1 MTILEILKRWLT
13 YDRIR
18 VSPSAGEKLRLQ
30 VGQRVI
36 MNDSLWIITVRQPLE
51 DGDRV
56 GVRYHLAPFD
66 SEECNTFLPTP
77 PIIFVSDEWARCEFI
92 GSTLRMDSFL

>member
-18 VSPSAGEKLRLQ
+18 VSPSVGEKLRLQ

-51 DGDRV
+51 EGDRV
-56 GVRYHLAPFD
+56 GVRYYLTPFD
-66 SEECNTFLPTP
+66 SQDSNTFLANP
-77 PIIFVSDEWARCEFI
+77 PMIFASDEWARWEFI

>member
-1 MTILEILKRWLT
+1 MTMIEILKRWLT

-18 VSPSAGEKLRLQ
+18 VSPSVGEKLRLQ

-51 DGDRV
+51 DSDRV

-66 SEECNTFLPTP
+66 SEESNTFLANP
-77 PIIFVSDEWARCEFI
+77 PMIFASDEWARCEFI
-92 GSTLRMDSFL
+92 GPTLRMDSFL